1 MEFQC
6 AQNPWNFVLLPQEM
20 RLMFMPEELRFEMDY
35 KGEKHGYHYNL
46 ASADEQD
53 VANATAAVSQTTN
66 PLGFLYAGFSLEKV
80 DSFVEGMEGSSASEA
95 LNAVSSSDV
104 RSMLKE
110 SVGEKAKL
118 APAAEAYF
126 FHRVFSK
133 HSLPALVGPDML
145 DSSAPME
152 KTHPKD
158 RIALLAKYKSW
169 VAIKKMSI
177 DSSVQDYEVSGILCA
192 INETLV
198 RKAFDFTQVDQV
210 ALETEAKKLT
220 KGKRKS
226 YSAVGEL
233 LSILPEQKWNQLENT
248 YLLFS
253 ALSSMNVRPYAHR
266 EMLSKQYK
274 DIKPPK
280 PRGRMPKA

>member
-1 MEFQC
+1 
-6 AQNPWNFVLLPQEM
+6 
-20 RLMFMPEELRFEMDY
+20 MPEELRFEMDY

-46 ASADEQD
+46 DSADEQD
-53 VANATAAVSQTTN
+53 VSSATAAVSRTTN
-66 PLGFLYAGFSLEKV
+66 YLGFLYAGFSLEKV
-80 DSFVEGMEGSSASEA
+80 DSFVEGMEGSSASA
-95 LNAVSSSDV
+95 SLGNVSTSDV

-110 SVGEKAKL
+110 AVGDKAKL
-118 APAAEAYF
+118 VPAAEAYF

-133 HSLPALVGPDML
+133 HSLPVLVEPEML

-177 DSSVQDYEVSGILCA
+177 DSSVQGYEVSGILCA

-198 RKAFDFTQVDQV
+198 RKAFDFAQIDQV

-233 LSILPEQKWNQLENT
+233 LSILPDKRWNILENT
-248 YLLFS
+248 FLLFS
-253 ALSSMNVRPYAHR
+253 ALSSIKVRPYAHR
-266 EMLSKQYK
+266 EMLSKQYP

>member
-1 MEFQC
+1 MI
-6 AQNPWNFVLLPQEM
+6 
-20 RLMFMPEELRFEMDY
+20 MPEELRFEMDY

-46 ASADEQD
+46 DSADEQD
-53 VANATAAVSQTTN
+53 VSSATAAVSRTTN
-66 PLGFLYAGFSLEKV
+66 YLGFLYAGFSLEKV
-80 DSFVEGMEGSSASEA
+80 DSFVEGMEGSSASA
-95 LNAVSSSDV
+95 SLGNVSTSDV

-110 SVGEKAKL
+110 AVGDKAKL
-118 APAAEAYF
+118 VPAAEAYF

-133 HSLPALVGPDML
+133 HSLPVLVEPEML

-177 DSSVQDYEVSGILCA
+177 DSSVQGYEVSGILCA

-198 RKAFDFTQVDQV
+198 RKAFDFAQIDQV

-226 YSAVGEL
+226 YSAIAEAL
-233 LSILPEQKWNQLENT
+233 DSIPEKNQSKLERACILHCILSEFK
-248 YLLFS
+248 
-253 ALSSMNVRPYAHR
+253 VRPYAHR

-274 DIKPPK
+274 DIKVPK